1 MSSKDPA
8 ELASALY
15 EKCVSDFSTE
25 QLFYQADLLKL
36 GVVPDGDRSLLLQCM
51 QILVDQSLFRLLHGK
66 DEKLAWKVV
75 EQSDAEK

>member
-1 MSSKDPA
+1 
-8 ELASALY
+8 
-15 EKCVSDFSTE
+15 
-25 QLFYQADLLKL
+25 
-36 GVVPDGDRSLLLQCM
+36 M